1 MTGPPALSRIGY
13 DRAVH
18 RRTDQAWLDAAWA
31 RSQVLVVAPD
41 GTVAIRTAGD
51 QVGLALQEPATVSPE
66 LARVFL
72 GEKDGTPYFA
82 ALDLTD
88 LTEAKDAPQP
98 DTLPPGQSRAG
109 LRTVGA
115 VLDDVG
121 SGLLTSAIA
130 LRNYHLRHPYCPRC
144 GTLTRIIMGGWA
156 RRCPKDGSDHFPR
169 TDPAVIMLVHDG
181 ADRCVL
187 GRQAV
192 WPKGRYSILAGFV
205 DPGEP
210 AEAAVAREV
219 AEEVGLAVTDVRYVF
234 SQPWP
239 FPGSLMLGFTAR
251 VEGDPTL
258 RPVDDE
264 LEDAQWFSRE
274 QIRSRDGVDLLPSPV
289 SIAYRLL
296 SDWLDSSDAKPSGE

>member
-1 MTGPPALSRIGY
+1 MTHLPALSRIGY
-13 DRAVH
+13 DRATH
-18 RRTDQAWLDAAWA
+18 HRTDQAWLDAAWPRA
-31 RSQVLVVAPD
+31 RVLVVAGD
-41 GTVAIRTAGD
+41 GTVGVQTAGD
-51 QVGLALQEPATVSPE
+51 QVRLVLQDPADVSPE
-66 LARVFL
+66 LTRVFL
-72 GEKDGTPYFA
+72 GEQDGTPFFA
-82 ALDLTD
+82 ALDLTGG
-88 LTEAKDAPQP
+88 KDAPQP
-98 DTLPPGQSRAG
+98 DVLLPGQNRAG

-130 LRNYHLRHPYCPRC
+130 LRNYHVRHPYCPRC
-144 GTLTRIIMGGWA
+144 GTMTRIIMGGWA

-192 WPKGRYSILAGFV
+192 WPPGRYSILAGFV

-251 VEGDPTL
+251 VDGDTTL

-264 LEDAQWFSRE
+264 LEDARWFSRE
-274 QIRSRDGVDLLPSPV
+274 QIRGREGVDLLPSPV

-296 SDWLDSSDAKPSGE
+296 SDWLDS